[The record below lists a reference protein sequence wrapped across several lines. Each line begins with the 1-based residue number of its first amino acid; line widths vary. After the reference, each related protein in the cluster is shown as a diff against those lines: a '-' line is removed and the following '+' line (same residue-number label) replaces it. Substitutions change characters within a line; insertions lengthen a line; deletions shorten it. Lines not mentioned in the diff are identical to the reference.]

1 MKGRERVLKP
11 GGQFLLLVINPDGW
25 IRTAYPFF
33 VHHGYFGGR
42 TNHDRWRARLEAA
55 GLHVVEMGTVPGTLW
70 LLAERPQILS
80 PSSGRG
86 QSTIRS
92 ATILHCPPIRTR
104 LSSLVALRL
113 RVSVR

>member
-1 MKGRERVLKP
+1 MKP

-42 TNHDRWRARLEAA
+42 TDHDRWRGRLEAA

-70 LLAERPQILS
+70 LLAEKPRVLAPTIA
-80 PSSGRG
+80 PSD
-86 QSTIRS
+86 RS
-92 ATILHCPPIRTR
+92 AQPSTSRQFTFQAAEIGGI
-104 LSSLVALRL
+104 
-113 RVSVR
+113 